1 MAWEATEPSLQG
13 VDKEQSEV
21 LASQR
26 REITGSQSG
35 ASQNQLDIAEE
46 LTTKWGGPRATQST
60 WGWKEETAGGEE
72 ELGGSHSGKSP
83 WSSPLLEYRKESL
96 FHCSSTVGLDEQ
108 KRSMVLGREKEK
120 R

>member
-1 MAWEATEPSLQG
+1 
-13 VDKEQSEV
+13 
-21 LASQR
+21 
-26 REITGSQSG
+26 
-35 ASQNQLDIAEE
+35 LDIVEE